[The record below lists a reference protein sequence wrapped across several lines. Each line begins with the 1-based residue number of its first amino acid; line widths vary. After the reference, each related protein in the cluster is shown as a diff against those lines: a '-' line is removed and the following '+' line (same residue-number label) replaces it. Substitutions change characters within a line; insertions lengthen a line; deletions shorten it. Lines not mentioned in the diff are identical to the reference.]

1 MGSPVE
7 TTLPTPEV
15 DPGRLRAVR
24 IATVACLLV
33 TAPLFIPPL
42 MYALVLWWLWRRK
55 VKKGLALAVGMGST
69 GFAVELAWLAL
80 MPYMGVGLLF
90 WCISLGAVLQAILV
104 LVAVRA
110 YYTMRREPG
119 DRRLLVLS
127 GFCPA
132 VVAVSPVVLLL
143 LVTEVLP
150 HLWGPPGQ
158 AIGSMSSAVDALNAI
173 NVTAKEYA
181 RVYKNGFPANLAT
194 LGPPPKGNAPS
205 CNHADLIDP
214 WPATENWLAMGKRS
228 GYVFQYTPG
237 PPVPNPPAG
246 CVPGVQS
253 YTLTARP
260 EEYYKTG
267 WHSFFT
273 DQSGVIRWTREDRP
287 ATTQDSPGDPR
298 IPLGR

>member
-143 LVTEVLP
+143 LVMEVFPL
-150 HLWGPPGQ
+150 LGPPGQ
-158 AIGSMSSAVDALNAI
+158 AIGSISSSVDALNAI
-173 NVTAKEYA
+173 NVTAKEDA
-181 RVYKNGFPANLAT
+181 RVY
-194 LGPPPKGNAPS
+194 
-205 CNHADLIDP
+205 
-214 WPATENWLAMGKRS
+214 
-228 GYVFQYTPG
+228 
-237 PPVPNPPAG
+237 
-246 CVPGVQS
+246 
-253 YTLTARP
+253 
-260 EEYYKTG
+260 
-267 WHSFFT
+267 
-273 DQSGVIRWTREDRP
+273 
-287 ATTQDSPGDPR
+287 
-298 IPLGR
+298 